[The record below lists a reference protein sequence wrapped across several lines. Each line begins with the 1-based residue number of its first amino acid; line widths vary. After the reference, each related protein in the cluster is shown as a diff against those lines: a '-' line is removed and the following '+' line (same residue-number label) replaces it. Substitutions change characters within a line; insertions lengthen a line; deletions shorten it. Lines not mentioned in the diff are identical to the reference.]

1 MLLLSG
7 INPQKTIGLVSLK
20 VYIGYID
27 ESGTS
32 SMVSETRQEQ

>member
-7 INPQKTIGLVSLK
+7 INPQKTIGLVSPK
-20 VYIGYID
+20 VYIDYID

-32 SMVSETRQEQ
+32 SMVSETRKEQ